1 MSLKIN
7 SLTVKNF
14 MSVGNATQAVNFDRS
29 DLTLVLGEN
38 LDLGGDDTGARN
50 GTGKTTIINALSY
63 GLYGQALTNIKKDN
77 LINKTNGKNMMVTV
91 DFEVGGR
98 QYRIERGRRPN
109 VTKLYIDGQEQNG
122 YLDDSQGDSRETQ
135 SDIDRL
141 LGMSVDMF
149 KHVVALNTYT
159 EPFLSMRANDQRQVI
174 EQLLGITILSEKADH
189 LKNQIKTTKDMIQEE
204 KIRIKA
210 VQDANLRIAEQIDN
224 LKKRQK
230 LWQTKH
236 DEDCAKIEKNL
247 ISLSEIDIDSEI
259 ANHRL
264 LEQFN
269 ANKKLYDQL
278 KSIETRQKLWEKKQ
292 LDDCDAIKL
301 QIADLSSIDID
312 SEIAIHRDIAD
323 YDAKVK
329 RRDEAKR
336 WIASIDIANEKEEK
350 TQAKLKK
357 EIEDLKNHKCYACGS
372 ELHDDNQADIL
383 AAKETALQESVMQLL
398 ANHTQKNEH
407 LETIALIGEL
417 TQPPK
422 PYYKTLEEALNHRNT
437 LENMNTTLENRML
450 EKSPFSEQIIEL
462 ATELG
467 DREYIA
473 ETQLGVLHYDTIE
486 DALNHRNTLEQLAN
500 SLLNKQEE
508 SDPYAEQIVEMEQ
521 NAIQE
526 ITWDSIN
533 NFTQMQEHQ
542 EFLLKMLTNKDSFV
556 RKKIIDQNLAYLN
569 NRLGS
574 YLSAIGLPHEV
585 RFQNDLN
592 VEITELGRD
601 LDFDNLSRGERNRLI
616 LSLSWAFR
624 DVWESLYQNINLL
637 FIDELIDSGMDAS
650 GVENALHILKR
661 MGRERNKTIF
671 LVSHRDEL
679 AGRVNNILTVT
690 KENGFTSYSS
700 DIETV

>member
-1 MSLKIN
+1 MLKIR

-77 LINKTNGKNMMVTV
+77 LINKTNGKNMVVTV
-91 DFEVGGR
+91 DFEVSGR

-109 VTKLYIDGQEQNG
+109 ITKLYIDGTEQND
-122 YLDDSQGDSRETQ
+122 YTDDSQGDSRETQ
-135 SDIDRL
+135 NDIERL
-141 LGMSVDMF
+141 LGMSIDMF
-149 KHVVALNTYT
+149 RHVVALNTYT
-159 EPFLSMRANDQRQVI
+159 EPFLSMRANDQRQII

-189 LKNQIKTTKDMIQEE
+189 LKNQIKTTKDMIGEE

-210 VQDANLRIAEQIDN
+210 VQDANVRIGEQIDN

-236 DEDCAKIEKNL
+236 DEDCNKIEKNL
-247 ISLSEIDIDSEI
+247 VSLSKIDIDAEI

-264 LEQFN
+264 HEQFL
-269 ANKKLYDQL
+269 ANKKLEDQL
-278 KSIETRQKLWEKKQ
+278 RGIETRQKMWGKKQ

-301 QIADLSSIDID
+301 QIANLSSIDID

-323 YDAKVK
+323 YDAKAK

-336 WIASIDIANEKEEK
+336 WIASIDAANAKEEK

-383 AAKETALQESVMQLL
+383 AAKEAALRESALQF
-398 ANHTQKNEH
+398 
-407 LETIALIGEL
+407 IASEGQRMDHYTTLKEIGEL
-417 TQPPK
+417 TLPQK

-437 LENMNTTLENRML
+437 LENMNATLENRMI
-450 EKSPFSEQIIEL
+450 ETSPFSEQIIEL
-462 ATELG
+462 VSELG
-467 DREYIA
+467 DREYIFENQIGA
-473 ETQLGVLHYDTIE
+473 FHYDTIE
-486 DALNHRNTLEQLAN
+486 DALNHRNVLEQLAN
-500 SLLNKQEE
+500 SLFEKQKEP
-508 SDPYAEQIVEMEQ
+508 DPYAEQIVEMEQ
-521 NAIQE
+521 NALQE
-526 ITWDSIN
+526 ISWDTIN
-533 NFTQMQEHQ
+533 DLTAMQEHQ
-542 EFLLKMLTNKDSFV
+542 EFLLKMLTSKDSFV
-556 RKKIIDQNLAYLN
+556 RKRIIDQNLAYLN
-569 NRLGS
+569 SRLGS
-574 YLSAIGLPHEV
+574 YLAAIGLPHEV
-585 RFQNDLN
+585 KFQNDLN

-624 DVWESLYQNINLL
+624 DVWENLYQHINLL
-637 FIDELIDSGMDAS
+637 FIDELIDSGMDSS
-650 GVENALHILKR
+650 GVENALIILKR
-661 MGRERNKTIF
+661 MGRERGKSIF
-671 LVSHRDEL
+671 LVSHKDEL
-679 AGRVNNILTVT
+679 SGRVNNILTVT
-690 KENGFTSYSS
+690 KENGFTSYSN
-700 DIETV
+700 DV